1 MNINSFA
8 ELIKNRRSTRQFSG
22 EKLRAE
28 EVEQIIK
35 AALMAPTSKNCR
47 AWNFVL
53 VEDKEM
59 LRQLAL
65 SKTTGAAFLE
75 HCALAVVVLADS
87 IQSAAPIEDASIA
100 ATFIQLQAE
109 DLGMGSCWCQIAG
122 RETGSG
128 QNSEEY
134 VRTLL
139 NIPFH
144 YEVACIIAVGHK
156 ARTGKPHDE
165 DKLLWEKVHIGRF
178 CDDPSMAT

>member
-1 MNINSFA
+1 MNNFA
-8 ELIKNRRSTRQFSG
+8 ELIKNRRSIRQFTD
-22 EKLRAE
+22 EKLTAR
-28 EVEQIIK
+28 EVEQIMK

-47 AWNFVL
+47 SWNFIL

-59 LRQLAL
+59 LQQLAL
-65 SKTTGAAFLE
+65 CKTTGAAFLE
-75 HCALAVVVLADS
+75 HCAIAIVVLADPV
-87 IQSAAPIEDASIA
+87 QSAAPIEDASIT